1 MINVFN
7 VLRESEIH
15 AGISERLACGN
26 TKDIKD
32 KQFSEVLPDQIA
44 TDNFSSIIV
53 TGCLADE
60 EKQRFWSGVK
70 DLSSGGGD
78 ITIHIQTH
86 FETESRFYEDM
97 RRWSA
102 LRDLPENASKVKS
115 VDGSCKSL
123 KNGCWI

>member
-1 MINVFN
+1 MFYCYGLLTETAWALDTFTILLSDDATVGFFRLGHLPGVLDTVVEHFRRNLINVFN

-60 EKQRFWSGVK
+60 EKQRF
-70 DLSSGGGD
+70 
-78 ITIHIQTH
+78 
-86 FETESRFYEDM
+86 
-97 RRWSA
+97 
-102 LRDLPENASKVKS
+102 
-115 VDGSCKSL
+115 
-123 KNGCWI
+123 